1 MWGEAACFRDKHAV
15 QTHPAVPL
23 DRAAKGG
30 SIDRNRVVAVLI
42 IPPRDHF
49 EEAIPVSA
57 RNRSGHS
64 RLGREMVVDT
74 GALDADLGCKIAE
87 AEAPVARFADASLG
101 QVHQAL
107 RRFVPRISYLY

>member
-1 MWGEAACFRDKHAV
+1 MQRRKNISISATTSGGKP
-15 QTHPAVPL
+15 PASAP
-23 DRAAKGG
+23 
-30 SIDRNRVVAVLI
+30 ST
-42 IPPRDHF
+42 PF

-57 RNRSGHS
+57 RDRSGHS

-87 AEAPVARFADASLG
+87 AEAPVARLADASLG

-107 RRFVPRISYLY
+107 CRFVHRISDLY